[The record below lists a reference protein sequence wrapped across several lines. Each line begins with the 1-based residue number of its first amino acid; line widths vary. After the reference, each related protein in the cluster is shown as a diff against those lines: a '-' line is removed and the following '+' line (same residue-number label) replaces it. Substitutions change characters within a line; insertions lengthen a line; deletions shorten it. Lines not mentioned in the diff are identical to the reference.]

1 MNPAC
6 TARGIR
12 RWCARWASWIVFA
25 RLSSWSSLRRSR
37 GRFLR
42 KSRAIAASPERASSI
57 SAEHTAAASAALR
70 SVKAPR
76 KTPSATSSSLS
87 CLRPAMS
94 RPRGS
99 SRRSRTA
106 PNCSSTSTTLRNS
119 CQYALLN
126 CSSARRRTP
135 RRSVSVSSSRHSR
148 SHLGWA
154 PQGHRWHS
162 IDESTASG
170 PCARSRS
177 RSSGTDSRASSAARW
192 RSPRPSRPR
201 SRGTE
206 KGGVAQKI
214 RLTTPLFARTTAPW
228 GRSASMSTRWPRIEW
243 TPRISARPG
252 APEGLAPR
260 LRLLARAPVASDAL
274 EVAAR
279 RLVALD
285 LREGR
290 LEGLDLRLQLADA
303 LEVLVLAERRLDPSP
318 EGLGRRAGAEE
329 KRGGAVA
336 ELELALDRLGRAVHD
351 AQEILHAVARVQGDH
366 ALALGVDPAAAC
378 APGHLGQLVVR
389 ERPEAA
395 VGALGE
401 ALEHDAARRHVD
413 PERHR
418 LGGEDD
424 SAEPAFE
431 EQLYEP
437 LEARQDPGM
446 VEANAEPER
455 LEHRLVQQRL
465 GDRRAVVDE
474 LVDRVVHVGLLR
486 GGEEALALGEDVVRR
501 ALAADAAEDEVDRG
515 EPAARLEPV
524 DQDARVHHPTRVPAA
539 AVIGPT
545 RLAADQTGAPGPHL
559 GDLVDLPREVRDG
572 VRERHGAVRV
582 EDRHDRPVHDR
593 DPVGDLLDVRHGR
606 RQADEE
612 DVRRRVDDDLLPD
625 GAARLVAHVVT
636 LVQDDVAE
644 VVEPRAVERVPEDLG
659 PHDEH
664 TAMRVHLHVA
674 REDADRVGA
683 ERPSEVVELLV
694 RERLERR
701 GVRDALARR
710 ERHVDGELGDER
722 LPRPGRRRHDDGLS
736 AFDRADGFELE
747 VVERERVPGA
757 KLLEQLHHS
766 TQYHEWSAASAWLL
780 RPSAWQ

>member
-70 SVKAPR
+70 SVKTPR

-162 IDESTASG
+162 IDESAASG

-201 SRGTE
+201 S
-206 KGGVAQKI
+206 
-214 RLTTPLFARTTAPW
+214 
-228 GRSASMSTRWPRIEW
+228 
-243 TPRISARPG
+243 
-252 APEGLAPR
+252 
-260 LRLLARAPVASDAL
+260 RAPVASDAL

-303 LEVLVLAERRLDPSP
+303 LEVLVLAERRLDPPP

-329 KRGGAVA
+329 ERGGAVA

-351 AQEILHAVARVQGDH
+351 AQEVLHAVARVQGDH

-378 APGHLGQLVVR
+378 APGH
-389 ERPEAA
+389 
-395 VGALGE
+395 
-401 ALEHDAARRHVD
+401 
-413 PERHR
+413 
-418 LGGEDD
+418 
-424 SAEPAFE
+424 
-431 EQLYEP
+431 
-437 LEARQDPGM
+437 
-446 VEANAEPER
+446 
-455 LEHRLVQQRL
+455 
-465 GDRRAVVDE
+465 
-474 LVDRVVHVGLLR
+474 
-486 GGEEALALGEDVVRR
+486 
-501 ALAADAAEDEVDRG
+501 
-515 EPAARLEPV
+515 
-524 DQDARVHHPTRVPAA
+524 
-539 AVIGPT
+539 
-545 RLAADQTGAPGPHL
+545 
-559 GDLVDLPREVRDG
+559 PR
-572 VRERHGAVRV
+572 
-582 EDRHDRPVHDR
+582 
-593 DPVGDLLDVRHGR
+593 
-606 RQADEE
+606 
-612 DVRRRVDDDLLPD
+612 
-625 GAARLVAHVVT
+625 
-636 LVQDDVAE
+636 
-644 VVEPRAVERVPEDLG
+644 
-659 PHDEH
+659 
-664 TAMRVHLHVA
+664 
-674 REDADRVGA
+674 
-683 ERPSEVVELLV
+683 
-694 RERLERR
+694 
-701 GVRDALARR
+701 
-710 ERHVDGELGDER
+710 
-722 LPRPGRRRHDDGLS
+722 
-736 AFDRADGFELE
+736 
-747 VVERERVPGA
+747 
-757 KLLEQLHHS
+757 
-766 TQYHEWSAASAWLL
+766 
-780 RPSAWQ
+780 